1 MNFFE
6 SLIESVSQQ
15 TKEQHK
21 LFVASLLIG
30 AFVSC
35 AGLLYYFYMR
45 RAADI
50 ATIQT
55 LQEQSRKNDVLLNKS
70 RAIQAEADRVQA
82 LLENNQG
89 FSIKTFFESL
99 TQEQKLKPEPGWE
112 TETHSIEGNDT
123 FDEIA
128 LPASF
133 KNQTTQTLVSL
144 LGALEH
150 HEIVYIKELEIKK
163 EGPKN
168 IGFQLTI
175 ATKKRKQIWED

>member
-6 SLIESVSQQ
+6 TIAETIAHQSKQRHKVLVTSV
-15 TKEQHK
+15 
-21 LFVASLLIG
+21 LGGVFMVCG
-30 AFVSC
+30 A
-35 AGLLYYFYMR
+35 LLYFFYTHR
-45 RAADI
+45 EADVQ
-50 ATIQT
+50 TIT
-55 LQEQSRKNDVLLNKS
+55 SLQEQSKKNDALISKS
-70 RAIQAEADRVQA
+70 ACIQAEADRIQA
-82 LLENNQG
+82 LLESNQG

-99 TQEQKLKPEPGWE
+99 MQEQKLKPEPGWE

-133 KNQTTQTLVSL
+133 KGQTTQTLVNL

-150 HEIVYIKELEIKK
+150 NNIVYIKELEIKK
-163 EGPKN
+163 EGAKN
-168 IGFQLTI
+168 ISFQLTI